1 MTQQNNNPFFA
12 APSESAEFE
21 RLDDGVYNGC
31 CVGLTLKNFRDFN
44 NPDVQVP
51 KLQYIFQV
59 AEGGQT
65 YYFRTKPMKN
75 VINEKSNL
83 AIFIQGWCGCSF
95 ERIGQGFNC
104 DKMVGYGAQLV
115 INTTTGK
122 DGKQY
127 ANLANVLKL
136 KKGVKVAPVQDAIPA
151 YLVKDC
157 VVQLLAEG
165 ITVKP
170 PKAAE
175 APAAAPAA
183 ATPFQPNPAAP
194 VANQGLAVTQP
205 APAPAPAQVETAPEV
220 DDDSDLPF

>member
-1 MTQQNNNPFFA
+1 MTQNNNNPFYA
-12 APSESAEFE
+12 APSEAADFE
-21 RLDDGVYNGC
+21 RLDDGAYNGC
-31 CVGLTLKNFRDFN
+31 CVGVTARDF
-44 NPDVQVP
+44 PDYNDPSVMVT
-51 KLQYIFQV
+51 KIQYIFQV

-65 YYFRTKPMKN
+65 YYFPTKPMKN

-83 AIFIQGWCGCSF
+83 FILINTWTGATMD
-95 ERIGQGFNC
+95 RMLQGFNC

-157 VVQLLAEG
+157 TAQILAEG
-165 ITVKP
+165 ITVKAP
-170 PKAAE
+170 EVAKA
-175 APAAAPAA
+175 PAAPAA
-183 ATPFQPNPAAP
+183 AMPFHQNPAAP
-194 VANQGLAVTQP
+194 VANQGLSVTQP
-205 APAPAPAQVETAPEV
+205 APAPASAQVETAPEV

>member
-1 MTQQNNNPFFA
+1 MTQQNTNPFFA
-12 APSESAEFE
+12 APSESADFE
-21 RLDDGVYNGC
+21 RLDDGAYNGC
-31 CVGLTLKNFRDFN
+31 CVGVIARDF
-44 NPDVQVP
+44 PDYNDSSVMVT
-51 KLQYIFQV
+51 KIQYIFQV

-83 AIFIQGWCGCSF
+83 FILINTWTGATMD
-95 ERIGQGFNC
+95 RMLQGFNC
-104 DKMVGYGAQLV
+104 EKMVGYGAQLV

-157 VVQLLAEG
+157 TAQILAEG
-165 ITVKP
+165 ITVKAP
-170 PKAAE
+170 DVAK
-175 APAAAPAA
+175 APAAAM
-183 ATPFQPNPAAP
+183 PFHPNPAAP
-194 VANQGLAVTQP
+194 VANQGLSVTQP
-205 APAPAPAQVETAPEV
+205 APAPAPAQTETAPEA

>member
-1 MTQQNNNPFFA
+1 MTQQNNNPFYA
-12 APSESAEFE
+12 APSEAADFE
-21 RLDDGVYNGC
+21 RLDDGAYNGC
-31 CVGLTLKNFRDFN
+31 CVGVTARDF
-44 NPDVQVP
+44 PDYNDPSVMVT
-51 KLQYIFQV
+51 KIQYIFQV

-83 AIFIQGWCGCSF
+83 FILINTWTGATMD
-95 ERIGQGFNC
+95 RMLPGFNC

-157 VVQLLAEG
+157 TAQILADG
-165 ITVKP
+165 ITVKAP
-170 PKAAE
+170 EAAKA
-175 APAAAPAA
+175 PAAPAA
-183 ATPFQPNPAAP
+183 AMPFHQNPAAP
-194 VANQGLAVTQP
+194 VANQGLSVTQP
-205 APAPAPAQVETAPEV
+205 APAPASAQVETAPEV

>member
-1 MTQQNNNPFFA
+1 MTQQKNNNPFFA
-12 APSESAEFE
+12 APSESADFE
-21 RLDDGVYNGC
+21 RLDDGAYNGC
-31 CVGLTLKNFRDFN
+31 CVGVIARDF
-44 NPDVQVP
+44 PDYNDPSVMVT
-51 KLQYIFQV
+51 KIQYIFQV

-83 AIFIQGWCGCSF
+83 FILINTWTGATMD
-95 ERIGQGFNC
+95 RMLQGFNC

-157 VVQLLAEG
+157 TAQVLAEG
-165 ITVKP
+165 ISVK
-170 PKAAE
+170 
-175 APAAAPAA
+175 APEVAKAPAA
-183 ATPFQPNPAAP
+183 ATPFQPNPGAP
-194 VANQGLAVTQP
+194 VANQGLSVTQP
-205 APAPAPAQVETAPEV
+205 APAPAPAQTETAPEA

>member
-1 MTQQNNNPFFA
+1 MTQKNNNPFFA
-12 APSESAEFE
+12 APSESADFE
-21 RLDDGVYNGC
+21 RLDDGAYNGC
-31 CVGLTLKNFRDFN
+31 CVGVIARDF
-44 NPDVQVP
+44 PDYNDPSVQVT
-51 KLQYIFQV
+51 KIQYIFQV

-83 AIFIQGWCGCSF
+83 FILINTWTGATMD
-95 ERIGQGFNC
+95 RMLQGFNC

-157 VVQLLAEG
+157 TAQILAEG
-165 ITVKP
+165 ISVK
-170 PKAAE
+170 
-175 APAAAPAA
+175 APDVAKAPAA

-194 VANQGLAVTQP
+194 MPNQGLAVTQP
-205 APAPAPAQVETAPEV
+205 APNPQATADAVVPEA
-220 DDDSDLPF
+220 DDSEDLPF